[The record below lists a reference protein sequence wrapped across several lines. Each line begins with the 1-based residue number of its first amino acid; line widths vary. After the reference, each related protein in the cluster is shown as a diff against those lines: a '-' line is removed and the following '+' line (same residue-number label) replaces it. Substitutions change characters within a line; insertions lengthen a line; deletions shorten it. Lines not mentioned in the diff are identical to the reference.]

1 MSIYQQSTIEIIHQ
15 EIVPFSAEV
24 DDPQRVVN
32 IFLFHVNFSL
42 DNTQKFYILHLYSFP
57 ISIINNG
64 LCSFTVS

>member
-32 IFLFHVNFSL
+32 ISVCFSIL
-42 DNTQKFYILHLYSFP
+42 YVGGEMDNTFLLEFQPFLYKIGKIVQLS
-57 ISIINNG
+57 N
-64 LCSFTVS
+64 L